1 MDTGITLLPEPFSEK
16 NIDGSPISKSQEGR
30 GLFRNSPKAERRVSD
45 GRSGMD
51 RRASSSGGP
60 VDTPYGS
67 SAGSSYGSSLA
78 SGSPADASYGGSG
91 ASGGFADAS
100 YGGSGASGGFADVS
114 YGGSGASGSP
124 AGASYGGSGAS
135 GGFAGASYGSSAAPS
150 PVKREETTQY
160 DTERFD
166 PPVDEKPG
174 MIPNPMK
181 MPPVKKKSS
190 LEYDLDDTGYG
201 GYDEIPS
208 NAPGTVSASADEDDG
223 YGYGSSSGSFDSG
236 DYGYGDDSLNTVVLG
251 GDDMDFGYGGYEGS
265 GPEPADIG
273 TDDDYDADYGPA
285 GGYDS
290 DYDTDY
296 GSGSDISDDYY

>member
-51 RRASSSGGP
+51 RRPSSSGGP
-60 VDTPYGS
+60 ADTPYGS
-67 SAGSSYGSSLA
+67 SGTSGSFAGSSYGSSL
-78 SGSPADASYGGSG
+78 
-91 ASGGFADAS
+91 
-100 YGGSGASGGFADVS
+100 
-114 YGGSGASGSP
+114 ASGSP

-135 GGFAGASYGSSAAPS
+135 GGFAGASYGGSGASYGSSAAPS

-223 YGYGSSSGSFDSG
+223 YGYGPSSGSFDSG
-236 DYGYGDDSLNTVVLG
+236 DYGYGDDSLNTVAPG

-285 GGYDS
+285 GEYDS